1 MKHKAKYKVGDKVRV
16 KSLEWFKEH
25 CEYNNLYNYYVYK
38 GNHAVFVE
46 PMQQLCGQV
55 VTICEVINTDHVSY
69 HIAEDEDKWT
79 FTNWM
84 LERTD
89 KETKEDTKGDKNM
102 YIIIDKEDMG
112 LVTKGLDFK
121 DCFYNTLCEAE
132 VEAQKYAKDMDI
144 SVDKL
149 CVLSMADNTDVY
161 EFTSELSHA
170 YELGAI
176 KEK

>member
-1 MKHKAKYKVGDKVRV
+1 MKYKIGDKVRV
-16 KSLEWFKEH
+16 KPLSWFKQNCVREKDSDIEH
-25 CEYNNLYNYYVYK
+25 GGYKNKEVKENFYQTDFINDKMLECCGDELTIKSRYNDAYTVCECDFYWDDWM
-38 GNHAVFVE
+38 F
-46 PMQQLCGQV
+46 
-55 VTICEVINTDHVSY
+55 
-69 HIAEDEDKWT
+69 EDE
-79 FTNWM
+79 
-84 LERTD
+84 EE
-89 KETKEDTKGDKNM
+89 KENKNM

-121 DCFYNTLCEAE
+121 DCFFNTLCEAE

-170 YELGAI
+170 YELGAL